1 MEQREHIS
9 DREFVARLRTAVD
22 AYLASVDRW
31 ETAYQN
37 YYRLPGYS
45 DDLEAEHREY
55 VACRSALEAILS
67 RARRLCM
74 KHQCRDAFSGLLR
87 ISLGRYAPQ
96 VRNDSAISRSERNA
110 VAECLVELS
119 AACQEWTGDDKEPPR
134 RRPAKGSLL
143 QRVVGF
149 FY

>member
-1 MEQREHIS
+1 MEPQDPIS
-9 DREFVARLRTAVD
+9 DSEFVARLRVAVD

-55 VACRSALEAILS
+55 AACRSALETVLP
-67 RARRLCM
+67 RARRLSL
-74 KHQCRDAFSGLLR
+74 KHQCKDAFSGLLR

-110 VAECLVELS
+110 AAECLVELS
-119 AACQEWTGDDKEPPR
+119 AACQEWTGDDKQAPR
-134 RRPAKGSLL
+134 PVKGSLL

-149 FY
+149 FH